1 MRAYF
6 FTNFYLNTISQGIQP
21 AHCIVDMLMWY
32 NREVPTDSATVVLNQ
47 WPTDH
52 KTMICL
58 NGGMLA
64 DIEEKY
70 QMLAE
75 LGNMLGLPYGH
86 FCEEQ
91 AALGGQMTT
100 CGIIVPE
107 HIYVTAAKR
116 WFDNDTKFTDTDGT
130 VVELASVL
138 NQNEIRLAALIR
150 SCPLAR

>member
-32 NREVPTDSATVVLNQ
+32 NREVPTDPATIILNQ
-47 WPTDH
+47 WATDH

-70 QMLAE
+70 HMLAE

-86 FCEEQ
+86 FCEEK

-107 HIYVTAAKR
+107 HIYSVAAKR
-116 WFDNDTKFTDTDGT
+116 WFDNDTKFNDEDGA
-130 VVELASVL
+130 VVEINSVL